1 MCCTEHEKDEGRKN
15 VLEPILFVIFHRTKK
30 HKLVTLVIPVI
41 TSVSAAVPATYNIFQ
56 VAI

>member
-1 MCCTEHEKDEGRKN
+1 VCCTEHEKDEGRKN
-15 VLEPILFVIFHRTKK
+15 VPILFVIFHRTKK